1 MSDQLYELREFREG
15 KYRLL
20 LTTPD
25 IARPYQLLTALRTV
39 DHPYEVGEQG
49 GPALSHDELLELI
62 EDQARQ

>member
-1 MSDQLYELREFREG
+1 MSDQLYELRECRDG

-25 IARPYQLLTALRTV
+25 VARAYQLLTALRTP
-39 DHPYEVGEQG
+39 DHLYEVGEQG
-49 GPALSHDELLELI
+49 GPGLSHDELLELI

>member
-1 MSDQLYELREFREG
+1 MSDQLYELREIREG

-25 IARPYQLLTALRTV
+25 VARVYQLLTALRTV

-49 GPALSHDELLELI
+49 GPTLSHHELLELI
-62 EDQARQ
+62 EGQPRQ